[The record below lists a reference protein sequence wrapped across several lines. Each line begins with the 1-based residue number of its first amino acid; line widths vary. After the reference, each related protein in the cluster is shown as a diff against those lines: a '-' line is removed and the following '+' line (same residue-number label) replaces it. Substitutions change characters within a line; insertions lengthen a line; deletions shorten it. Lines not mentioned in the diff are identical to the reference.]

1 MRLWGAGV
9 GATGGSIGGEAGGG
23 TAHRPPRRPPASR
36 GRCDQMPAA
45 RWPSGRL
52 CGAELSST
60 SGGDAPGGAAPR
72 RAERDRAGP
81 GPESGSDGTELG

>member
-1 MRLWGAGV
+1 
-9 GATGGSIGGEAGGG
+9 
-23 TAHRPPRRPPASR
+23 
-36 GRCDQMPAA
+36 MPAA